1 MACSKSFLLL
11 AFSLM
16 ASMAQSQLLW
26 SIEHP
31 ITGESSYLFGTIH
44 MGDSV
49 LCTWSSE
56 FEEAFSDCDA
66 VYGELDFSGDSTMAD
81 IQSMMMEEMIRSLDN
96 VSDGV
101 QDTISLIQGALA
113 EEFDMQTALGIS
125 MMKPFWAVVMIQQLR
140 SIKDA
145 NMTDDSLMTEETEVY
160 TEDFPPVDI
169 VLQEMGLA
177 EYMEIGGLEKPS
189 DQFFLISEMSKMMSW
204 KAYYNFVFAQETADL
219 APVQQTFDSIRE
231 YYLDQDLEKLKGLLE
246 DPNVPKEFVTEFF
259 TKRNINMTERMIGL
273 MKDQRV
279 YFFAV
284 GVGHLPGEQG
294 LISLLRSKGFL
305 LTPIPFTFPNYK
317 PN

>member
-1 MACSKSFLLL
+1 MNRFFFLINILFL
-11 AFSLM
+11 GITNTGY
-16 ASMAQSQLLW
+16 SQLLW
-26 SIEHP
+26 SLEHP
-31 ITGESSYLFGTIH
+31 TTGEASYLFGTIH

-49 LCTWSSE
+49 LCNWSYE
-56 FEEAFSDCDA
+56 FEEAFYDCDA

-96 VSDGV
+96 VSEGV

-140 SIKDA
+140 SIKEA

-177 EYMEIGGLEKPS
+177 EDMEIGGLEKPS
-189 DQFFLISEMSKMMSW
+189 DQFFLIKELSKMMSW
-204 KAYYNFVFAQETADL
+204 KAYYDFVFSQKTADL
-219 APVQQTFDSIRE
+219 APAQQTIDSMRS
-231 YYLDQDLEKLKGLLE
+231 YYLDQDLEKLKDLLE
-246 DPNVPKEFVTEFF
+246 DPNVPKEFVAEFF

-284 GVGHLPGEQG
+284 GAAHLPGKEG
-294 LISLLRSKGFL
+294 LIELLRAKGFMV
-305 LTPIPFTFPNYK
+305 TPVPFSFPNK
-317 PN
+317 Q